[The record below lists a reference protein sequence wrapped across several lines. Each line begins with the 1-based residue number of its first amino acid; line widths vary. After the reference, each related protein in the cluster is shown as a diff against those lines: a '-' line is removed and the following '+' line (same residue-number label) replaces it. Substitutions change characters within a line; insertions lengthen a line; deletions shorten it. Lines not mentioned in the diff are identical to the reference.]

1 MLPKKFSLLL
11 IFSIILTLGLSISL
25 GSLLAAWTAPTLA
38 PPDGNIAAPIN
49 TGVTGQ
55 AKQAGLILNTG
66 NITANGLI
74 VQNGNVGIGIINPG
88 SKLDVS
94 GNINTTSISASGNA
108 SAANPTANNHLATK
122 SYVDNAV
129 AAAGG
134 GGAGTYMMGNSSQ
147 VYACFARTICDGLG
161 NYHICGPD
169 EWIGRSPDPD
179 HWVSNTNI
187 AIGGWIDTGTNNYDS
202 GSAAPDCGGYST
214 SNCWFA
220 AGRYGTTVEF
230 DVTNG
235 WKYYKRDCYSGNRP
249 PLCCSD

>member
-1 MLPKKFSLLL
+1 MLSKKFSLLL
-11 IFSIILTLGLSISL
+11 IFSIVITLGLSISL
-25 GSLLAAWTAPTLA
+25 GSLLAAWTSPSVT
-38 PPDGNIAAPIN
+38 PPDGNVAAPIN
-49 TGVTGQ
+49 ISTTGQ

-74 VQNGNVGIGIINPG
+74 VQYGNVGIGILSPAA
-88 SKLDVS
+88 KLDVA
-94 GNINTTSISASGNA
+94 GNIIAST
-108 SAANPTANNHLATK
+108 PIANNHLTTK
-122 SYVDNAV
+122 LYVDNAV
-129 AAAGG
+129 AAAGSG

-147 VYACFARTICDGLG
+147 VYACFARDICDGLG

-179 HWVSNTNI
+179 HWVSNINV
-187 AIGGWIDTGTNNYDS
+187 AIGGWVDTGTNSYDS
-202 GSAAPDCGGYST
+202 GSAAPDCGGYSA

-220 AGRYGTTVEF
+220 AGRYGTTIEF
-230 DVTNG
+230 SITDG